1 MRITVNIPDEI
12 MKDLIKYTKAK
23 SNSQAVKF
31 ALKEWHR
38 TKKIQ
43 QLKSLRGKLNIDL
56 DVEKLH
62 ASDEF

>member
-23 SNSQAVKF
+23 SNSQAVKL

>member
-12 MKDLIKYTKAK
+12 MKDLLKYTKAK
-23 SNSQAVKF
+23 SNSQAVKL

-38 TKKIQ
+38 TKTIQ

-56 DVEKLH
+56 DVEKLR
-62 ASDEF
+62 ASDEI